1 MPRFTLNLLALLV
14 AFSIAPASVGHGLSD
29 PAAGQ
34 HESDCPYERAE
45 LAALAVPNDEP
56 TIITLTDPIP
66 PESSLF
72 SFTTNPGFLT
82 P

>member
-1 MPRFTLNLLALLV
+1 MPRLTLNLLALAAVL
-14 AFSIAPASVGHGLSD
+14 IAPASAGRGLSE

-34 HESDCPYERAE
+34 YESDCPYERAE
-45 LAALAVPNDEP
+45 LAALAVQNSEP
-56 TIITLTDPIP
+56 TIITLTEPIP

-72 SFTTNPGFLT
+72 SFTTSPSFLT

>member
-1 MPRFTLNLLALLV
+1 MPRLTLNLVALLA
-14 AFSIAPASVGHGLSD
+14 AFSIAPAIAGHGLSE

-45 LAALAVPNDEP
+45 LAALAVSNDEP

-72 SFTTNPGFLT
+72 SFATSPDFLT